1 MQDMQDLCKNLA
13 QILHAKLARFA
24 DSTARACKILAEIL
38 LRARKMSVFLHVS
51 CKFLQESCNPLL
63 QDLAS
68 NFQTCKKPCTVDFLQ
83 ENVQDFNSR
92 ENDILAR
99 LWTLFLQDYGHFS
112 CMIMDNFL
120 ARLRAV
126 CLQDKW
132 QFSCKYINSHL
143 ACRFPLQKLIFPS
156 NKYIIIIQMHQ
167 T

>member
-1 MQDMQDLCKNLA
+1 MQDLCKNLA

-51 CKFLQESCNPLL
+51 CKFLRESCNPLL

-83 ENVQDFNSR
+83 ENVQDLCK
-92 ENDILAR
+92 ILIQER
-99 LWTLFLQDYGHFS
+99 MTYLQDYGHFS
-112 CMIMDNFL
+112 CKIMDNLL

-156 NKYIIIIQMHQ
+156 NKYNNYI
-167 T
+167 TL

>member
-1 MQDMQDLCKNLA
+1 MVTRGYRARVANSHTCMHIYYTIASSPCPGRTDVQDMQDLCKNLA

-83 ENVQDFNSR
+83 ENVQDLCK
-92 ENDILAR
+92 ILIQER
-99 LWTLFLQDYGHFS
+99 MTYLQDYGHFS
-112 CMIMDNFL
+112 CKIMDTFL
-120 ARLRAV
+120 A
-126 CLQDKW
+126 
-132 QFSCKYINSHL
+132 
-143 ACRFPLQKLIFPS
+143 
-156 NKYIIIIQMHQ
+156 
-167 T
+167 

>member
-13 QILHAKLARFA
+13 QILHAKHARFA

-83 ENVQDFNSR
+83 ENVQDLCK
-92 ENDILAR
+92 ILIQER
-99 LWTLFLQDYGHFS
+99 MTYLQDYGHFS
-112 CMIMDNFL
+112 CKIMDTFL
-120 ARLRAV
+120 ARLWTI
-126 CLQDKW
+126 CLQD
-132 QFSCKYINSHL
+132 
-143 ACRFPLQKLIFPS
+143 
-156 NKYIIIIQMHQ
+156 
-167 T
+167 